1 MRRSA
6 TTDLA
11 IWAVLSW
18 AMSSS
23 GSDAWAVDRWRIWTV
38 PAPTAG
44 EETGMPLKKETA
56 QLGELSQRVTS
67 VAFDVESDVSLMS
80 VDD

>member
-44 EETGMPLKKETA
+44 EEPGMPLKKETA
-56 QLGELSQRVTS
+56 QLAELSQRVTS